1 MENPPIVMV
10 KQLNLLTFFE
20 NFENVEGIRYFVYEG
35 RLYIDGA
42 DGEHGLLGDIIPHQR
57 VDVDGAEAFVS
68 DYVMYFAHEGDFEGF
83 SLRESLWDETLVRS
97 GVEVVT
103 DEDRARVTMRA

>member
-20 NFENVEGIRYFVYEG
+20 NFENVENIRNFVYGG
-35 RLYIDGA
+35 RLYIEGA
-42 DGEHGLLGDIIPHQR
+42 DGEQGLLGDINSHQR

-68 DYVMYFAHEGDFEGF
+68 D
-83 SLRESLWDETLVRS
+83 
-97 GVEVVT
+97 
-103 DEDRARVTMRA
+103 